1 MLIKKKEIA
10 LLLIFLSLVV
20 TNLFAENYYFKRYD
34 KENGLSQQTVFCAVQ
49 DRRGFLWFGTKV
61 GLNRFDGTKFK
72 NYVADPEQPN
82 SLPNNTVLALA
93 EAPDGSLWL
102 GTSDGLCIY
111 NPEKDTF
118 APFVSADLTIE
129 GLIDNLVFDKQG
141 NLWVINSKGIY
152 CLDVKNGNHKFFPAS
167 DFFVPTGITV
177 TQSGS
182 VWVLGLDGNIYL
194 FNPQRMEFSFYPILT
209 KEEKTKHI
217 LLYRILECSNGDLVV
232 TTDRKSV
239 V

>member
-93 EAPDGSLWL
+93 EAPD
-102 GTSDGLCIY
+102 
-111 NPEKDTF
+111 
-118 APFVSADLTIE
+118 
-129 GLIDNLVFDKQG
+129 
-141 NLWVINSKGIY
+141 
-152 CLDVKNGNHKFFPAS
+152 
-167 DFFVPTGITV
+167 
-177 TQSGS
+177 
-182 VWVLGLDGNIYL
+182 VLFG
-194 FNPQRMEFSFYPILT
+194 
-209 KEEKTKHI
+209 
-217 LLYRILECSNGDLVV
+217 
-232 TTDRKSV
+232 
-239 V
+239 

>member
-1 MLIKKKEIA
+1 M
-10 LLLIFLSLVV
+10 
-20 TNLFAENYYFKRYD
+20 
-34 KENGLSQQTVFCAVQ
+34 
-49 DRRGFLWFGTKV
+49 
-61 GLNRFDGTKFK
+61 
-72 NYVADPEQPN
+72 ADPEQPN

-152 CLDVKNGNHKFFPAS
+152 CLDVKMEIISFFC
-167 DFFVPTGITV
+167 I
-177 TQSGS
+177 
-182 VWVLGLDGNIYL
+182 
-194 FNPQRMEFSFYPILT
+194 
-209 KEEKTKHI
+209 
-217 LLYRILECSNGDLVV
+217 
-232 TTDRKSV
+232 
-239 V
+239 

>member
-152 CLDVKNGNHKFFPAS
+152 CLDVKNGNHKFFSAS

-209 KEEKTKHI
+209 
-217 LLYRILECSNGDLVV
+217 
-232 TTDRKSV
+232 
-239 V
+239 